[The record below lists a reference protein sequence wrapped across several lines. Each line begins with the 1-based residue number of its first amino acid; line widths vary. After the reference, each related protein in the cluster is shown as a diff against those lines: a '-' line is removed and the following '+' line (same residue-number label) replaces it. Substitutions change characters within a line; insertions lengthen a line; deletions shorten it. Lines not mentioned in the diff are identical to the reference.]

1 MYFFPFY
8 CHKYPTK
15 DKPAA
20 RPKVPLQPLDV
31 EIFLERWYQFAEDRM
46 IYNPLTND
54 VTLQHPPVTT
64 LPQPALN
71 LPKPELVTLPI
82 PRTISTPLPFLPANA
97 KAVPRPP
104 NISKDI
110 WDTYLP
116 EVQDSLDH
124 DDWVEPFHHEEAD
137 AVKIAVVQYLSRKWR
152 NNPITGHQL
161 STYCRQRGINIYKAI
176 HWIWDE
182 AIRSDTPR
190 SNLRTLSDGLPKDV
204 QIYISDNWPLLDEE
218 WKLELFSDYSSY

>member
-20 RPKVPLQPLDV
+20 RPKAPLQPLDV

-46 IYNPLTND
+46 IYNPLTQG
-54 VTLQHPPVTT
+54 VTLQHPPILT

-71 LPKPELVTLPI
+71 LPEPELVALPI
-82 PRTISTPLPFLPANA
+82 HRSISIPLPHLPINA
-97 KAVPRPP
+97 KTVPKPAHIKTAV
-104 NISKDI
+104 

-116 EVQDSLDH
+116 EVQYFLDL

-137 AVKIAVVQYLSRKWR
+137 AVRMAAVQFFSRHWR
-152 NNPITGHQL
+152 DRPITGDQL

-182 AIRSDTPR
+182 AIRTDTPR
-190 SNLRTLSDGLPKDV
+190 SNSRTLSNGLPKDV

-218 WKLELFSDYSSY
+218 WKLELFHSHTY